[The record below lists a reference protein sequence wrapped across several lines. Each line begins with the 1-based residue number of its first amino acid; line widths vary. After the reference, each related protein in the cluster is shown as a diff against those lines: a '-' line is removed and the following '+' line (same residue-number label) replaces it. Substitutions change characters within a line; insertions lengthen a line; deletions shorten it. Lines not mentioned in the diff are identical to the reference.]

1 MRKHSIHKHIS
12 RKGFT
17 LAELL
22 VGMMVGSIILSA
34 VAALAFALSSA
45 EAATDNMSEKKAVL
59 RFTTFRISDRIK
71 YSNQLLSASAT
82 QLDFWSD
89 DNADGI
95 IDVSEQFSIKTDV
108 SANSL
113 ILSDQQGDF
122 TLLADCYNV
131 QFLLDAL
138 DPQAARL
145 VSIMFDLTEEGT
157 EHNYQIRAALRAS
170 AEHYAGGG

>member
-1 MRKHSIHKHIS
+1 MRKHSIHKHIA

-22 VGMMVGSIILSA
+22 VGMMIGSIILSA

-45 EAATDNMSEKKAVL
+45 EASTDNMSEKKAVL

-82 QLDFWSD
+82 QLDFWAD

-95 IDVSEQFSIKTDV
+95 IDISEQFSIKTNA

-113 ILSDQQGDF
+113 IISDQQGDF
-122 TLLADCYNV
+122 TLMDDCYNV
-131 QFLLDAL
+131 QFRLDVDA
-138 DPQAARL
+138 PQTRL
-145 VSIMFDLTEEGT
+145 VSIMFDLTEDGT

-170 AEHYAGGG
+170 AEHYTGGG

>member
-1 MRKHSIHKHIS
+1 MRTNSIHKHIS

-22 VGMMVGSIILSA
+22 VGLMVGSIILSA

-45 EAATDNMSEKKAVL
+45 EASTDNMSEKKAVL
-59 RFTTFRISDRIK
+59 RFTTFRISDLIK
-71 YSNQLLSASAT
+71 YSNQLRSASAT
-82 QLDFWSD
+82 QLDFWAD

-95 IDVSEQFSIKTDV
+95 IDVSEQFSIKTDA

-131 QFLLDAL
+131 QFLLDA
-138 DPQAARL
+138 PAPGTGL

-157 EHNYQIRAALRAS
+157 EHNYQIRAALRGS

>member
-1 MRKHSIHKHIS
+1 MKTPSIHKHIA

-34 VAALAFALSSA
+34 VATLAFALSSA
-45 EAATDNMSEKKAVL
+45 QEATDNMSEKKAVL
-59 RFTTFRISDRIK
+59 RFTTFRISDLIK
-71 YSNQLLSASAT
+71 YSNQLQSASVT
-82 QLDFWSD
+82 QLDFWAD

-95 IDVSEQFSIKTDV
+95 IDVSEQFSIKTDA

-113 ILSDQQGDF
+113 IISDQQGDF

-131 QFLLDAL
+131 QFLLDA
-138 DPQAARL
+138 PVPGTGL

-157 EHNYQIRAALRAS
+157 EHNYQIRAALRGS
-170 AEHYAGGG
+170 TEHYAGGG

>member
-45 EAATDNMSEKKAVL
+45 EASTDNMSEKKAVL

-82 QLDFWSD
+82 QLRWASKSS
-89 DNADGI
+89 AD
-95 IDVSEQFSIKTDV
+95 
-108 SANSL
+108 
-113 ILSDQQGDF
+113 
-122 TLLADCYNV
+122 
-131 QFLLDAL
+131 
-138 DPQAARL
+138 
-145 VSIMFDLTEEGT
+145 
-157 EHNYQIRAALRAS
+157 AS
-170 AEHYAGGG
+170 